1 MQSDAI
7 IHAITLASRIM
18 VLLKNDVVQNI
29 VYRHETRTYIYTYIY
44 TYIHTNISINIYI
57 HKL

>member
-7 IHAITLASRIM
+7 THAITLASRIM

-29 VYRHETRTYIYTYIY
+29 VYRHKTRTYIY